1 MRSYKKGDLVQ
12 HREDENRINGIIL
25 ESRKKERSNL
35 RSKHVIEI
43 VVGQVVDVMWGTGII
58 EANVRVE
65 DLNLIVRAK

>member
-12 HREDENRINGIIL
+12 HREDENKINGIIL

-35 RSKHVIEI
+35 RNKHVIEI
-43 VVGQVVDVMWGTGII
+43 VVGQVVDVMWGTGIVETDI
-58 EANVRVE
+58 RVE